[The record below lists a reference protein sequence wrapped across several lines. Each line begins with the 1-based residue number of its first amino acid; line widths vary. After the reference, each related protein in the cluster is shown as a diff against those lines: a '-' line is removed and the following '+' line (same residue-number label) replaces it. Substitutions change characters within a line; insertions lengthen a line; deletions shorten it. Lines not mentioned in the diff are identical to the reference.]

1 MYDLVN
7 KYWSTYATPALS
19 GMTTFGGVAFF
30 RDAILPCH
38 RVFNMSGDYFAPS
51 EVVAVSPNLTV
62 VSATEVQF
70 FIQKLS
76 SKWYK

>member
-1 MYDLVN
+1 
-7 KYWSTYATPALS
+7 
-19 GMTTFGGVAFF
+19 MTTFGGVAFF

-38 RVFNMSGDYFAPS
+38 RVFNMSGDYFSPS
-51 EVVAVSPNLTV
+51 ETVAVSSNLTT
-62 VSATEVQF
+62 VSATASQY